1 MMINTMEKIYIRKRI
16 ETIGGGGVGATLD
29 AVFRKGQTK
38 GGGYVK
44 KRAGQRDSGRNLF
57 VLRSIAQSSLDLLCI
72 QGFSSRPAVSRWFG

>member
-38 GGGYVK
+38 GG
-44 KRAGQRDSGRNLF
+44 DM
-57 VLRSIAQSSLDLLCI
+57 
-72 QGFSSRPAVSRWFG
+72 